1 MNNQFIRYFT
11 LLAIQ
16 IFEMSCGPNNM
27 FKNCATSNCGKRPLH
42 QHDFHITLMH
52 LFAIDHERLTFKLQ
66 GRRFRLTDVHGH
78 MVKDI
83 VS

>member
-1 MNNQFIRYFT
+1 V
-11 LLAIQ
+11 LLQ
-16 IFEMSCGPNNM
+16 IVVKDPE
-27 FKNCATSNCGKRPLH
+27 H
-42 QHDFHITLMH
+42 QHDFHTTLMH